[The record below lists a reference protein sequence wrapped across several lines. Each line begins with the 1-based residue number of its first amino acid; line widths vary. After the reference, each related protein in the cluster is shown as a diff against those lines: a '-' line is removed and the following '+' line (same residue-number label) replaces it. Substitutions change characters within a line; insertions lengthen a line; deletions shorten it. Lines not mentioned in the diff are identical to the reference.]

1 MKKYILIISTL
12 LLINGFNSCSDRDL
26 ELLQPEADFIT
37 DINTETRM
45 QQMLSGAYFSVASAD
60 AYGSKLMIFG
70 DILGDK
76 IYNTTSK
83 ANFLQTHNYNY
94 NGLQNQF
101 NFYGKMYE
109 VIVSCNM
116 VINNTSVEESPEV
129 MRIKSE
135 AKVLR
140 AFAYFTLVNYY
151 SPSPTSGI
159 NQEYGVPLV
168 LGNYDLSIQPARA
181 TVKEIYTQIISDLTS
196 GLQYVTPNPANKVIL
211 GANATKLLLSRV
223 YLTRRDPGDA
233 ELALQYATEVKDA
246 AIAAYANAPA
256 NQKPFIT
263 TENITASNYANYFK
277 GTNDQLYEDH
287 PETIW
292 ELDMSDLSN
301 QVTGVF
307 NDTGL
312 PTFYSPGDKT
322 RRSLLATKNLFD
334 SFGTHLDVR
343 RGGTATN
350 PISGLF
356 ANIVPA
362 DEIGDTAGSGYWMS
376 KYPRQ
381 TNQGDA
387 SGIYLRDI
395 KILRFS
401 EAFLNRIEALRLLG
415 QEGLAL
421 TELKAFAASRK
432 GTTYTGANLLQDILT
447 ERSKEFYGEGQRF
460 LDLKRYNL
468 PVVRTT
474 NCTVCELQASDHRFV
489 LPVTQ
494 AAMNSNPNLKQY
506 PGYVN

>member
-37 DINTETRM
+37 DINSETRM
-45 QQMLSGAYFSVASAD
+45 QQMLSGAYFSIASAD

-94 NGLQNQF
+94 NGLQSQF

-116 VINNTSVEESPEV
+116 VINNTSVEESQEV
-129 MRIKSE
+129 LRIKSE

-140 AFAYFTLVNYY
+140 AFAYFTLLNYY
-151 SPSPTSGI
+151 SPSPASGI

-181 TVKEIYTQIISDLTS
+181 TVKEIYTQIISDLTA
-196 GLQYVTPNPANKVIL
+196 GLQNVNPNPADKVIL

-233 ELALQYATEVKDA
+233 ALALQYATEVRDA
-246 AIAAYANAPA
+246 AIAAYPNAAANR
-256 NQKPFIT
+256 KPFIT
-263 TENITASNYANYFK
+263 TENITVTNYANYFK
-277 GTNDQLYEDH
+277 GANDQVYEDH

-292 ELDMSDLSN
+292 ELDMSSLSN

-322 RRSLLATKNLFD
+322 RRSLLATKSLYD
-334 SFGTHLDVR
+334 SFVNNTDVR
-343 RGGTATN
+343 RGPLNA
-350 PISGLF
+350 GLF
-356 ANIVPA
+356 TNITAA
-362 DEIGDTAGSGYWMS
+362 DEIGDLTGSGYWMS

-381 TNQGDA
+381 TDQGDA

-395 KILRFS
+395 KVLRFS
-401 EAFLNRIEALRLLG
+401 EAYLNRIEALRLLG
-415 QEGLAL
+415 QEALAL

-432 GTTYTGANLLQDILT
+432 GSTYTGANLLQEILT
-447 ERSKEFYGEGQRF
+447 ERSKEFFGEGQRF

-474 NCTVCELQASDHRFV
+474 NCTVCELPASDHRFV